1 MFRSKL
7 LWRLYTGYV
16 AIILISTLVVGIQL
30 SRQLAANSLEEIQH
44 SLAVSSELLAAIA
57 KDSLLAPSPDSNS
70 SALQAMLVELGVS
83 TESRLTVIATDGRV
97 IADSRELPQSMD
109 NHRQRPEII
118 DALETGAGIASRYS
132 QTLQQQMMY
141 RAVAVTNNQQTL
153 GFVRVSLPLATI
165 DNRLAQLRLIVLL
178 SAGIVALAALIL
190 GFYFAKRFTDP
201 LLKMTEAAE
210 AISQGDYER
219 RITVDRQDEIG
230 QLAAAFNRMARSSAQ
245 RMTEITLDH
254 NRLSNIF
261 AGMVEGVIDVD
272 QQQKIIHINQV
283 AADLLGLSVTNCI
296 NQPIWE
302 QVRVTEIINALEQAL
317 ETREVVKAQMRRSTE
332 EDDLVVDIYAAA
344 LQNEKQESI
353 GAVIVLHNIS
363 ELDHLERI
371 RRDFVANASHELK
384 TPITAIR
391 GLTETILDDADMPE
405 NIRHDFIERVHAQ
418 SLRLS
423 SLVTDLM
430 TISRLES
437 DHQEKSFHV
446 FDLVELVRRS
456 AVACKAICLEKQLDL
471 ALELPNDAI
480 MINGDNQAISQLV
493 DNLVDNATKYTNTKG
508 SIKVS
513 LCRKEGQALLTVKDS
528 GIGISPQLQQRIFER
543 FYRVD
548 KARSREL
555 GGTGLGLSIV
565 NNIAEQHGGT
575 VSVESQLAKGSTF
588 IVALPLE
595 NFSENS

>member
-165 DNRLAQLRLIVLL
+165 DNRLAQLRFIVLL

-456 AVACKAICLEKQLDL
+456 AAACKAICLEKQLDL
-471 ALELPNDAI
+471 TLELPNDAI